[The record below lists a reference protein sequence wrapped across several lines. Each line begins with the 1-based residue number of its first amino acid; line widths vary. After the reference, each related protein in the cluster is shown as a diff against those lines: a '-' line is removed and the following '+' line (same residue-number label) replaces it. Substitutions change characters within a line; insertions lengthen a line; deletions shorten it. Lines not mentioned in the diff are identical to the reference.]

1 MTDDRMSGLALIAG
15 SAGVIITLSLH
26 PSGPIRPEQIDSVV
40 RLLVI
45 VHSLALAS
53 LPLWFLGAL
62 GLSRR
67 GPTTDRI
74 AISALVLYGFGML
87 AVMNSVV
94 FDGLVSPTLLRQI
107 VVASSANTDMWRK
120 LFSYNTSVDQAF
132 LEVFVVA
139 SAAAIVLW
147 SISIIRNRTLA
158 RGAAFYGF
166 MLGPVTLVAV
176 FSGMLNL
183 SPHASSLLIFGQIA
197 WFMIV
202 GVLLCRIKDA

>member
-40 RLLVI
+40 RMLVI

-107 VVASSANTDMWRK
+107 VAASPATGDTWRI
-120 LFSYNTSVDQAF
+120 LFSYNGIVDQAF
-132 LEVFVVA
+132 LAVFVVA

-147 SISIIRNRTLA
+147 SISIIRNGTLV
-158 RGAAFYGF
+158 RGVAIYGF
-166 MLGPVTLVAV
+166 VLGPLTLITV
-176 FSGMLNL
+176 FSGILKHV
-183 SPHASSLLIFGQIA
+183 PHASSLLIFGQIV

-202 GVLLCRIKDA
+202 GVLLCRLQNA